1 MTRRPV
7 LLVPS
12 IIAAGILVAAPG
24 ILVAGPAWAAPTT
37 EVIQGRVLRLVS
49 VADWAQA
56 SRLLP
61 GEPVQWDIAV
71 SADPPDPG
79 TVTIAVSAAGDAPL
93 LVDAALCMRE
103 WQESGCPGGAEELES
118 EWSIPRDGSEVALAA
133 FPSTD
138 VAHLRL
144 WITLGADDDNGVTD
158 VRVHAQGVGEA
169 VVTGPGD
176 PLPLPLP
183 ATGGGVAPWVIGA
196 GAGLAAAGVGLAVL
210 RRRDGRDG
218 QTPGGGA

>member
-1 MTRRPV
+1 MRSRLVILLPV
-7 LLVPS
+7 AV
-12 IIAAGILVAAPG
+12 AAGILA
-24 ILVAGPAWAAPTT
+24 AGPAWAASTT

-49 VADWAQA
+49 VADWPQA

-61 GEPVQWDIAV
+61 GEPVRWDVTV

-79 TVTIAVSAAGDAPL
+79 TVTIALSATGDAPL
-93 LVDAALCMRE
+93 LVDAALCMQA
-103 WQESGCPGGAEELES
+103 WQESGCPGGAEQLES

-133 FPSTD
+133 FPSSD

-144 WITLGADDDNGVTD
+144 WITLGDDDENGVTD

-176 PLPLPLP
+176 PPPLPT
-183 ATGGGVAPWVIGA
+183 TGGAVAPWLIGA
-196 GAGLAAAGVGLAVL
+196 GVGAVVSGLGLLVL
-210 RRRDGRDG
+210 RWRDRHGARIS
-218 QTPGGGA
+218 GGAA

>member
-1 MTRRPV
+1 MRRRLAILPPA
-7 LLVPS
+7 LV
-12 IIAAGILVAAPG
+12 AAGILAAAPV
-24 ILVAGPAWAAPTT
+24 ILAAAPAWAAPTT

-49 VADWAQA
+49 VADWARA

-61 GEPVQWDIAV
+61 GEPVQWDVAV
-71 SADPPDPG
+71 SASPPDPG

-93 LVDAALCMRE
+93 LVDAALCMQE

-118 EWSIPRDGSEVALAA
+118 GWSIPRDGSEVALAA

-144 WITLGADDDNGVTD
+144 WITLDADGDNGITD

-169 VVTGPGD
+169 VVTGPGGD
-176 PLPLPLP
+176 PLP
-183 ATGGGVAPWVIGA
+183 ATGGSIAPWATG
-196 GAGLAAAGVGLAVL
+196 AGVGLAVAGIGLVGL
-210 RRRDGRDG
+210 RRRDRR
-218 QTPGGGA
+218 GAQIREGDA